1 MALTRNTIIKIIELV
16 LTIICFFLHYQTFE
30 ANDYHGLFITTGTYF
45 AYIIILVG
53 VFIGAFSGNPVNKSI
68 DMWFCLIGAIL
79 FLASAVFSYSHFSG
93 WTFRN
98 STANQGLVKA
108 WLSAANAVLLLV
120 DGVFTFRGE

>member
-1 MALTRNTIIKIIELV
+1 MTLTRNTIIKIIELV

-68 DMWFCLIGAIL
+68 VSTPENWLKEMCLGQ
-79 FLASAVFSYSHFSG
+79 FLMK
-93 WTFRN
+93 
-98 STANQGLVKA
+98 QP
-108 WLSAANAVLLLV
+108 
-120 DGVFTFRGE
+120 